1 MSYSYTMKGFTLPD
15 FHVSLALTGSE
26 EKDMTKLQNLAVTQ
40 DKTAANSVKLAGAD
54 DEVLGIIFHAENGA
68 SQGEGITVTVAL
80 KGGFSVP
87 YGGDAPA
94 IGDMIAGA
102 GAGKVGTID
111 STKTKASHGRV
122 WEVDTANKEVV
133 VYFE

>member
-26 EKDMTKLQNLAVTQ
+26 EKDMAKLQNLAVTQ
-40 DKTAANSVKLAGAD
+40 DKTAANSVKLAGAG
-54 DEVLGIIFHAENGA
+54 DEVLGVIFHAEDGT

-80 KGGFSVP
+80 KGGFAVP
-87 YGGDAPA
+87 YGETAPA
-94 IGDMIAGA
+94 VGDKVAGA
-102 GAGKVGTID
+102 GDGKVATAG
-111 STKTKASHGRV
+111 SGVESHGRV
-122 WEVDTANKEVV
+122 WEVDTAKKEVV